1 MPVVLGGSG
10 VVVGVI
16 EEWVGRV
23 RRGDIGG
30 GIRGGLG
37 RRGVWVGVVVVVL
50 VVVMRVEMRMGMG
63 EWFCGLEDAW
73 MESGDESTWR
83 MLLCAILGIGLVRNL
98 CLACTRVPAEL

>member
-16 EEWVGRV
+16 EEWVRRV

-30 GIRGGLG
+30 WRWGKRG
-37 RRGVWVGVVVVVL
+37 WMCVGVVF
-50 VVVMRVEMRMGMG
+50 VVMVVAVIGMEIGMG
-63 EWFCGLEDAW
+63 EWFCGLEEAW
-73 MESGDESTWR
+73 MEGGDESTWR

-98 CLACTRVPAEL
+98 CLACTGVPAEL